1 MYEIRFHFFVNY
13 LKKEGK
19 VMCLAMPAQIIDI
32 DNCIATIDIM
42 GVESKINIQLIEELK
57 EGDYVLVHAG
67 CAIQKID
74 KHYFQELQDI
84 FEAILN
90 GGEKDE

>member
-1 MYEIRFHFFVNY
+1 VNY

-19 VMCLAMPAQIIDI
+19 LMCLAMPAQIKDI
-32 DNCIATIDIM
+32 DNYSATIDIM
-42 GVESKINIQLIEELK
+42 GLESKINIQLIEELK

-74 KHYFQELQDI
+74 KHYFQELEDI
-84 FEAILN
+84 FQSILN
-90 GGEKDE
+90 NEEKDE